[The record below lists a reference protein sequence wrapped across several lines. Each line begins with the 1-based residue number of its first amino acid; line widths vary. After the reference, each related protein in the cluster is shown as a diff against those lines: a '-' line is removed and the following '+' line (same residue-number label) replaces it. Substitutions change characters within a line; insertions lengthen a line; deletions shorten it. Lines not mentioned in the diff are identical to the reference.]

1 MNWLIV
7 NVFLPSMHSTKVSFM
22 RDVLSEAKLCLK
34 QNEVNRMEVPCY
46 QEISVKNLYED
57 AIKDEVLAKYLP
69 TKEQL
74 AGRLP
79 EREFFFGLLCTLK
92 NQYMKDII
100 AEAHKAR
107 YTVADD
113 DPKKQGIV
121 ISDAWLAEL
130 EKHPYHSSKCWWL
143 TFIEK
148 PGTGIFLMK
157 ESSKLYRPQK
167 EREKKKLSKRLGGPS
182 VSSADSR
189 IVQGSTAKR
198 QNLGGGQFAEVT
210 ANRQGDTMMR
220 SQAK

>member
-1 MNWLIV
+1 M
-7 NVFLPSMHSTKVSFM
+7 NVFLPSLHGTKIGFM
-22 RDVLSEAKLCLK
+22 RDILSEAKSFLR
-34 QNEVNRMEVPCY
+34 QNEINRMEVPCY

-69 TKEQL
+69 SKEQL

-79 EREFFFGLLCTLK
+79 EREFFFGLLCTLR

-113 DPKKQGIV
+113 DAKKQGIV
-121 ISDAWLAEL
+121 ISEAWLAEL
-130 EKHPYHSSKCWWL
+130 EKHPFHSSKCPWL

-182 VSSADSR
+182 MSSGDGR
-189 IVQGSTAKR
+189 IT
-198 QNLGGGQFAEVT
+198 
-210 ANRQGDTMMR
+210 
-220 SQAK
+220 